1 MRCSTPKRSL
11 KSRAP
16 CAEPVAN
23 PRVIGIDP
31 GTVSIDVCGLEGDR
45 VFLDRSIPTR
55 DAVSDP
61 ETFVAM
67 LDAAGPVDCIVGP
80 SGYGMPVTR
89 GDDVTEETLRTAFLA
104 APGESGG
111 IGGLTAL
118 ARRLAAA
125 SSAARPV
132 VFIPG
137 VVHLASVPA
146 YRKVNRVDLG
156 TADKVCAT
164 VLAIV
169 EQMARRGC
177 RLDEVSLILVEMGG
191 AFTAGVAVSAGRI
204 VDGVGGS
211 AGPMGFRAGGAWDGE
226 VAFLADHVTKGMV
239 FSGGVVSAWG
249 DEPTS
254 EGWEAFV
261 EGVVK
266 LVATLMVSVP
276 APAEIVLSGRLAFT
290 EPVYRRCVARLSH
303 VARVER
309 LVERKA
315 ARGAALIGDG
325 LVGGARRELVEW
337 LGIPSASG
345 SVLDHL
351 VVITPAAAR
360 ARLGLA

>member
-1 MRCSTPKRSL
+1 
-11 KSRAP
+11 
-16 CAEPVAN
+16 
-23 PRVIGIDP
+23 VIGIDP
-31 GTVSIDVCGLEGDR
+31 GTVSIDVCGLDGDR
-45 VFLDRSIPTR
+45 VFLERSVPTR
-55 DAVSDP
+55 DALANP
-61 ETFVAM
+61 GAFVAM
-67 LDAAGPVDCIVGP
+67 LDAVGPVDCIVAP
-80 SGYGMPVTR
+80 SGYGLPVTR
-89 GDDVTEETLRTAFLA
+89 GEDLTEEALRLAFLT

-118 ARRLAAA
+118 ARQLAAS

-132 VFIPG
+132 RFIPG
-137 VVHLASVPA
+137 VVHLGSVPA

-177 RLDEVSLILVEMGG
+177 GLDEVSLILVEMGG
-191 AFTAGVAVSAGRI
+191 AFTAGVAVSGGRI

-211 AGPMGFRAGGAWDGE
+211 AGPIGFRACGAWDGE
-226 VAFLADHVTKGMV
+226 VALLAGRVTKAMI
-239 FSGGVVSAWG
+239 FSGGVASAWG

-254 EGWEAFV
+254 VGWEAFV

-266 LVATLMVSVP
+266 LVATLAVSVP

-290 EPVYRRCVARLSH
+290 EPVYRSCVARLGH

-309 LVERKA
+309 LAERKA
-315 ARGAALIGDG
+315 ARGAAVIADG
-325 LVGGARRELVEW
+325 LVGGAHRALVEW
-337 LGIPSASG
+337 LGIPEASG

-360 ARLGLA
+360 ARLGIA